1 MKVLVSERLSEHKYK
16 TPEGYLICTDA
27 ILARTGKQ
35 TYTRDELF
43 GDGDSAEVDV
53 DRPYKEVFDAST
65 LASFE
70 NKPVTVEH
78 PDEEVNVGNY
88 KDYAVG
94 YVRDVHQGKTS
105 DGQDVIL
112 GNIVI
117 TDQQAINDIE
127 EGKHTNLSC
136 GYDCDI
142 IGDDDSYF
150 QHRIRGN
157 HVALCECPRAGITKL
172 QDSIIKDSTIDS
184 MLKEVIK
191 LFVKQINSLSYEK
204 VIRQS
209 VSNKAGTIIS
219 KYKDKQAAEEFGAD
233 FDQQN
238 ELNIWYD
245 NKWGVSPGSHNPVD
259 TYSSAIEL
267 VKDYGISPSSE
278 MMRLQKD
285 LNETEYY
292 SNKYKSGMPFY
303 PDSVDEMHKYK
314 FEYNMPF
321 YDRKTGESGYDH
333 RSKVVSASTSYE
345 AAMQLP
351 DDAEIVRIYKD
362 DKLLKSFTSKQAG
375 QWHKAGNK
383 EQLKGL
389 DAMKK
394 PSVKAVA
401 REIFESLVDEGFSAK
416 EVQDMIKK
424 KDSFAWDKLAR
435 HGHTEY
441 FDDDYEVD
449 KFCKANKAQIFKEL
463 NDLFEEEAEMAFDD
477 DELEEIGFFDS
488 LDIINDAAK
497 PSTEGIN
504 KVKEFLK
511 PNFKI
516 VSENM
521 TSSGH
526 YQISVVSINE
536 YNRYYYNMAFN
547 RVYPLLSRIGS
558 SYGMII
564 DPSFSLKSDKH
575 VYGKIDI
582 VSKNTTDS
590 FKEEPKAWNEVKTAL
605 KNEFTLTREGKT
617 LTDRHHMTFI
627 SLDMYNEHDFKD
639 LSRKVYIKLKNI
651 ASKYATPITH
661 SIGLRK
667 DFYVVLDVDIDKQY
681 INDSKKLLNIVNVY
695 KLAKAVSDAKV
706 VNEEDLDFIK
716 QAKKI
721 QKRGNPK
728 QLFVVKVISN
738 DYAEG
743 FASGDGG
750 KTWETAKTRLAKR
763 ASGNSKYQT
772 ERRFGAIGNLSV
784 EIPFSHISWCHANNA
799 TVIPNETIDHKD
811 GNHLNDD
818 PSNLEPVSVKENS
831 RRNAEFMK
839 MR

>member
-1 MKVLVSERLSEHKYK
+1 MKVLVSEKLSEHKYK

-35 TYTRDELF
+35 TYTKDELF

-70 NKPVTVEH
+70 NKPVTIEH

-142 IGDDDSYF
+142 LGDDGSYF
-150 QHRIRGN
+150 QHKIRGN

-172 QDSIIKDSTIDS
+172 QD
-184 MLKEVIK
+184 
-191 LFVKQINSLSYEK
+191 
-204 VIRQS
+204 
-209 VSNKAGTIIS
+209 
-219 KYKDKQAAEEFGAD
+219 
-233 FDQQN
+233 
-238 ELNIWYD
+238 
-245 NKWGVSPGSHNPVD
+245 
-259 TYSSAIEL
+259 AI
-267 VKDYGISPSSE
+267 
-278 MMRLQKD
+278 
-285 LNETEYY
+285 
-292 SNKYKSGMPFY
+292 
-303 PDSVDEMHKYK
+303 DEMHKYK

-362 DKLLKSFTSKQAG
+362 DKLLKSFASKQAG
-375 QWHKAGNK
+375 QWHKSGNK

-435 HGHTEY
+435 HGHTDY

-488 LDIINDAAK
+488 LDIIHDAAK

-526 YQISVVSINE
+526 YQMSVVSINE
-536 YNRYYYNMAFN
+536 YNRYYYNMSFN

-558 SYGMII
+558 SYGMIV

-605 KNEFTLTREGKT
+605 KNEFTLTKEGKT
-617 LTDRHHMTFI
+617 FTDRHHMTFI

-639 LSRKVYIKLKNI
+639 LSRKVYQKLQNI
-651 ASKYATPITH
+651 ASKYGTPITH

-681 INDSKKLLNIVNVY
+681 INDSKKLLNIINVY

-750 KTWETAKTRLAKR
+750 KT
-763 ASGNSKYQT
+763 
-772 ERRFGAIGNLSV
+772 
-784 EIPFSHISWCHANNA
+784 
-799 TVIPNETIDHKD
+799 
-811 GNHLNDD
+811 
-818 PSNLEPVSVKENS
+818 
-831 RRNAEFMK
+831 
-839 MR
+839 

>member
-1 MKVLVSERLSEHKYK
+1 MKVLVSEKLSEHKYK

-35 TYTRDELF
+35 TYTKDELF
-43 GDGDSAEVDV
+43 GDGDSTEVNV

-70 NKPVTVEH
+70 NKPVTIEH

-142 IGDDDSYF
+142 LGDDGSYF
-150 QHRIRGN
+150 QHKIRGN

-172 QDSIIKDSTIDS
+172 QD
-184 MLKEVIK
+184 
-191 LFVKQINSLSYEK
+191 
-204 VIRQS
+204 
-209 VSNKAGTIIS
+209 
-219 KYKDKQAAEEFGAD
+219 
-233 FDQQN
+233 
-238 ELNIWYD
+238 
-245 NKWGVSPGSHNPVD
+245 
-259 TYSSAIEL
+259 AI
-267 VKDYGISPSSE
+267 
-278 MMRLQKD
+278 
-285 LNETEYY
+285 
-292 SNKYKSGMPFY
+292 
-303 PDSVDEMHKYK
+303 DEMHKYK

-362 DKLLKSFTSKQAG
+362 DKLLKSFASKQAG
-375 QWHKAGNK
+375 QWHKSGNK

-389 DAMKK
+389 DA
-394 PSVKAVA
+394 VKNPTLKDFI
-401 REIFESLVDEGFSAK
+401 RRRLLFLFDIGFSAK
-416 EVQDMIKK
+416 EIRGMIKK
-424 KDSFAWDKLAR
+424 KDYR
-435 HGHTEY
+435 TEQEFMSY
-441 FDDDYEVD
+441 CENNMDVYYDNVD
-449 KFCKANKAQIFKEL
+449 NLFKEMS
-463 NDLFEEEAEMAFDD
+463 DTFEKKATKIFTQR
-477 DELEEIGFFDS
+477 ELEKMHYFDS
-488 LDIINDAAK
+488 LDIIHDAAK

-521 TSSGH
+521 TASGH

-536 YNRYYYNMAFN
+536 YNRYYYNMSFN

-558 SYGMII
+558 SYGMIV

-605 KNEFTLTREGKT
+605 KNEFTLTKEGKT

-627 SLDMYNEHDFKD
+627 SLDMYNEADFKD
-639 LSRKVYIKLKNI
+639 LSRKVYQKLQNI

-681 INDSKKLLNIVNVY
+681 INDSKKLLDIINVY

-728 QLFVVKVISN
+728 QLFVVRVISN

-763 ASGNSKYQT
+763 AGGNSRYQT

>member
-35 TYTRDELF
+35 TYTKDELF
-43 GDGDSAEVDV
+43 GDGDSTEVNV

-70 NKPVTVEH
+70 NKPVTIEH

-142 IGDDDSYF
+142 LGDDGSYF
-150 QHRIRGN
+150 QHKIRGN

-172 QDSIIKDSTIDS
+172 QDSI
-184 MLKEVIK
+184 
-191 LFVKQINSLSYEK
+191 
-204 VIRQS
+204 
-209 VSNKAGTIIS
+209 
-219 KYKDKQAAEEFGAD
+219 
-233 FDQQN
+233 
-238 ELNIWYD
+238 
-245 NKWGVSPGSHNPVD
+245 
-259 TYSSAIEL
+259 
-267 VKDYGISPSSE
+267 
-278 MMRLQKD
+278 
-285 LNETEYY
+285 
-292 SNKYKSGMPFY
+292 
-303 PDSVDEMHKYK
+303 DEMHKYK

-394 PSVKAVA
+394 PSVKVVA

-435 HGHTEY
+435 HDHTEY

-449 KFCKANKAQIFKEL
+449 RFCKANKAQIFKEL

-488 LDIINDAAK
+488 LDTINDAAK

-511 PNFKI
+511 PSFKI

-526 YQISVVSINE
+526 YQMSVVSINE

-558 SYGMII
+558 SYGMIV
-564 DPSFSLKSDKH
+564 DPSFSLKEDKH

-590 FKEEPKAWNEVKTAL
+590 FKEEPKAWNDVKAAL
-605 KNEFTLTREGKT
+605 KNEFMLTREGKT

-639 LSRKVYIKLKNI
+639 LSRTVYIKLKNI
-651 ASKYATPITH
+651 ASKYGTPITH

-681 INDSKKLLNIVNVY
+681 INDSKKLLNIINVY

-728 QLFVVKVISN
+728 QLFVVRVISN

-750 KTWETAKTRLAKR
+750 KTWETAKTRLVKR
-763 ASGNSKYQT
+763 AGGNSRYQT

-784 EIPFSHISWCHANNA
+784 EIPFSHISWCNANNA

-818 PSNLEPVSVKENS
+818 PSNLEPASVKENS

>member
-35 TYTRDELF
+35 TYTKDELF
-43 GDGDSAEVDV
+43 GDGDSTEVNV

-142 IGDDDSYF
+142 LGDDGSYF
-150 QHRIRGN
+150 QHKIRGN

-172 QDSIIKDSTIDS
+172 QD
-184 MLKEVIK
+184 
-191 LFVKQINSLSYEK
+191 
-204 VIRQS
+204 
-209 VSNKAGTIIS
+209 
-219 KYKDKQAAEEFGAD
+219 
-233 FDQQN
+233 
-238 ELNIWYD
+238 
-245 NKWGVSPGSHNPVD
+245 
-259 TYSSAIEL
+259 AI
-267 VKDYGISPSSE
+267 
-278 MMRLQKD
+278 
-285 LNETEYY
+285 
-292 SNKYKSGMPFY
+292 
-303 PDSVDEMHKYK
+303 DEMHKYK

-362 DKLLKSFTSKQAG
+362 DKLLKSFASKQAG
-375 QWHKAGNK
+375 QWHKSGNK

-389 DAMKK
+389 DA
-394 PSVKAVA
+394 VKNPTLKDFI
-401 REIFESLVDEGFSAK
+401 RRRLLFLFDIGFSAK
-416 EVQDMIKK
+416 EIRGMIKK
-424 KDSFAWDKLAR
+424 KDYR
-435 HGHTEY
+435 TEQEFMLY
-441 FDDDYEVD
+441 CENNMDVYYDNVD
-449 KFCKANKAQIFKEL
+449 NLFKEMS
-463 NDLFEEEAEMAFDD
+463 DTFEKKATKIFTKR
-477 DELEEIGFFDS
+477 ELEKMHYFDS
-488 LDIINDAAK
+488 LDTIHDAAK
-497 PSTEGIN
+497 PSADGIN

-526 YQISVVSINE
+526 YQMSVVSVNE
-536 YNRYYYNMAFN
+536 YSRYEYNMAFD

-558 SYGMII
+558 SYGMIV

-605 KNEFTLTREGKT
+605 KNEFTLIKEGKT
-617 LTDRHHMTFI
+617 FTDRHHMTFI
-627 SLDMYNEHDFKD
+627 SLDMYNEHDFKE
-639 LSRKVYIKLKNI
+639 LSRKVYQKLQNI

-667 DFYVVLDVDIDKQY
+667 NFYVVLDVDIDKQY

-721 QKRGNPK
+721 QKKGNPK

-763 ASGNSKYQT
+763 AGGNSRYQT

-784 EIPFSHISWCHANNA
+784 EIPFSHISWCYANNA
-799 TVIPNETIDHKD
+799 AVIPNETIDHKD

>member
-1 MKVLVSERLSEHKYK
+1 MKVLVSEKLSEHKYK

-35 TYTRDELF
+35 TYTKDELF
-43 GDGDSAEVDV
+43 GDGDSTEVNV

-70 NKPVTVEH
+70 NKPVTIEH

-142 IGDDDSYF
+142 LGDDGSYF
-150 QHRIRGN
+150 QHKIRGN

-172 QDSIIKDSTIDS
+172 QDSI
-184 MLKEVIK
+184 
-191 LFVKQINSLSYEK
+191 
-204 VIRQS
+204 
-209 VSNKAGTIIS
+209 
-219 KYKDKQAAEEFGAD
+219 
-233 FDQQN
+233 
-238 ELNIWYD
+238 
-245 NKWGVSPGSHNPVD
+245 
-259 TYSSAIEL
+259 
-267 VKDYGISPSSE
+267 
-278 MMRLQKD
+278 
-285 LNETEYY
+285 
-292 SNKYKSGMPFY
+292 
-303 PDSVDEMHKYK
+303 DEMHKYK

-362 DKLLKSFTSKQAG
+362 DKLLKSFASKQAG
-375 QWHKAGNK
+375 QWHKSGNK

-389 DAMKK
+389 DA
-394 PSVKAVA
+394 VKNPTLKDFI
-401 REIFESLVDEGFSAK
+401 RRRLLFLFDIGFSAK
-416 EVQDMIKK
+416 EIRDMIKK
-424 KDSFAWDKLAR
+424 KDYR
-435 HGHTEY
+435 TEQEFMSY
-441 FDDDYEVD
+441 CENNMDVYYDNVD
-449 KFCKANKAQIFKEL
+449 NLFKEMS
-463 NDLFEEEAEMAFDD
+463 DTFEKKAKKIFTQR
-477 DELEEIGFFDS
+477 ELDKMHYFDS
-488 LDIINDAAK
+488 LDIIHDAAK

-526 YQISVVSINE
+526 YQMSVVSINE

-558 SYGMII
+558 SYGMIV

-605 KNEFTLTREGKT
+605 KNEFTLTKEGKT
-617 LTDRHHMTFI
+617 FTDRHHMTFI
-627 SLDMYNEHDFKD
+627 SLDMYNEADFKD
-639 LSRKVYIKLKNI
+639 LSRKVYQKLQNI
-651 ASKYATPITH
+651 ASNYGTPITH

-681 INDSKKLLNIVNVY
+681 INDSKKLLDIVKAY
-695 KLAKAVSDAKV
+695 KLVKAVSDAKV

-763 ASGNSKYQT
+763 AGGNSRYQT

-818 PSNLEPVSVKENS
+818 PSNLEPVSIKENS

>member
-1 MKVLVSERLSEHKYK
+1 MKVLVSEKLSAHKYK

-35 TYTRDELF
+35 TYTKDELF
-43 GDGDSAEVDV
+43 GDGDSTEVNV

-70 NKPVTVEH
+70 NKPVTIEH

-142 IGDDDSYF
+142 LGDDGSYF
-150 QHRIRGN
+150 QHKIRGN

-172 QDSIIKDSTIDS
+172 QD
-184 MLKEVIK
+184 
-191 LFVKQINSLSYEK
+191 
-204 VIRQS
+204 
-209 VSNKAGTIIS
+209 
-219 KYKDKQAAEEFGAD
+219 
-233 FDQQN
+233 
-238 ELNIWYD
+238 
-245 NKWGVSPGSHNPVD
+245 
-259 TYSSAIEL
+259 AI
-267 VKDYGISPSSE
+267 
-278 MMRLQKD
+278 
-285 LNETEYY
+285 
-292 SNKYKSGMPFY
+292 
-303 PDSVDEMHKYK
+303 DEMHKYK

-362 DKLLKSFTSKQAG
+362 DKLLKSFASKQAG
-375 QWHKAGNK
+375 QWHKSGNK

-449 KFCKANKAQIFKEL
+449 KFCRINKAQIFKEL

-488 LDIINDAAK
+488 LDIIHDAAK

-526 YQISVVSINE
+526 YQMSVVSINE
-536 YNRYYYNMAFN
+536 YNRYYYNMAFS

-558 SYGMII
+558 SYGMIV

-590 FKEEPKAWNEVKTAL
+590 FKEEPKAWNDVKAAL
-605 KNEFTLTREGKT
+605 KNEFTLTKEGKT

-639 LSRKVYIKLKNI
+639 LSRKVYQKLQNI

-681 INDSKKLLNIVNVY
+681 INDSKKLLNIINVY

-763 ASGNSKYQT
+763 AGGNSRYQT

>member
-35 TYTRDELF
+35 TYTKDELF

-70 NKPVTVEH
+70 NKPVTIEH

-142 IGDDDSYF
+142 LGDDGSYF
-150 QHRIRGN
+150 QHKIRGN

-172 QDSIIKDSTIDS
+172 QD
-184 MLKEVIK
+184 
-191 LFVKQINSLSYEK
+191 
-204 VIRQS
+204 
-209 VSNKAGTIIS
+209 
-219 KYKDKQAAEEFGAD
+219 
-233 FDQQN
+233 
-238 ELNIWYD
+238 
-245 NKWGVSPGSHNPVD
+245 
-259 TYSSAIEL
+259 AI
-267 VKDYGISPSSE
+267 
-278 MMRLQKD
+278 
-285 LNETEYY
+285 
-292 SNKYKSGMPFY
+292 
-303 PDSVDEMHKYK
+303 DEMHKYK

-362 DKLLKSFTSKQAG
+362 DKLLKSFASKQAG
-375 QWHKAGNK
+375 QWHKSGNK

-389 DAMKK
+389 DAVKK
-394 PSVKAVA
+394 PSV
-401 REIFESLVDEGFSAK
+401 S
-416 EVQDMIKK
+416 
-424 KDSFAWDKLAR
+424 
-435 HGHTEY
+435 
-441 FDDDYEVD
+441 
-449 KFCKANKAQIFKEL
+449 
-463 NDLFEEEAEMAFDD
+463 AFDD

-488 LDIINDAAK
+488 LDIIHDAAK

-526 YQISVVSINE
+526 YQMSVVSINE
-536 YNRYYYNMAFN
+536 YSRYEYNMAFD
-547 RVYPLLSRIGS
+547 RVYPLLSRLGS
-558 SYGMII
+558 SYGMIV
-564 DPSFSLKSDKH
+564 DPSLSLKKDKH

-617 LTDRHHMTFI
+617 FTDRHHMTFI
-627 SLDMYNEHDFKD
+627 SLDMYNEADFKD
-639 LSRKVYIKLKNI
+639 LSKKVYKKLRNV
-651 ASKYATPITH
+651 ASKYGTPITH

-667 DFYVVLDVDIDKQY
+667 NFYVVLDVDIDKQY

-716 QAKKI
+716 HAKKI

-728 QLFVVKVISN
+728 QLFVVRVISN

-750 KTWETAKTRLAKR
+750 KTWETAKTRLVKR
-763 ASGNSKYQT
+763 AEGNSRYQT

>member
-35 TYTRDELF
+35 TYTKDELF
-43 GDGDSAEVDV
+43 GDGDSTEVNV

-70 NKPVTVEH
+70 NKPVTIEH

-142 IGDDDSYF
+142 LGDDDSYF
-150 QHRIRGN
+150 QHKIRGN

-172 QDSIIKDSTIDS
+172 QDAIIKDSTIDS

-245 NKWGVSPGSHNPVD
+245 NKWRVSPGSHNPVD

-292 SNKYKSGMPFY
+292 SSKYKSGMPFY

-333 RSKVVSASTSYE
+333 RSKVVSAVNAYE
-345 AAMQLP
+345 ASRQLP

-362 DKLLKSFTSKQAG
+362 DKLLKSFASKQAG
-375 QWHKAGNK
+375 QWHKSGNK

-389 DAMKK
+389 DA
-394 PSVKAVA
+394 VKNPTLKDFI
-401 REIFESLVDEGFSAK
+401 RRRLLFLFDIGFSAK
-416 EVQDMIKK
+416 EIRGMIKK
-424 KDSFAWDKLAR
+424 KDYR
-435 HGHTEY
+435 TEQEFMSY
-441 FDDDYEVD
+441 CENNMDVYYDNVD
-449 KFCKANKAQIFKEL
+449 NLFKEMS
-463 NDLFEEEAEMAFDD
+463 DTFEKKATKIFTQR
-477 DELEEIGFFDS
+477 ELEKMHYFDS
-488 LDIINDAAK
+488 LDVIHDAAK
-497 PSTEGIN
+497 PSEAGIN

-526 YQISVVSINE
+526 YQMSVVSINE
-536 YNRYYYNMAFN
+536 YNRYYYNMSFN

-558 SYGMII
+558 SYGMIV
-564 DPSFSLKSDKH
+564 DPSFSLKEDKH

-590 FKEEPKAWNEVKTAL
+590 FKEEPKAWNDVKAAL
-605 KNEFTLTREGKT
+605 KNEFMLTREGKT
-617 LTDRHHMTFI
+617 LTDRHHMTFV
-627 SLDMYNEHDFKD
+627 SLDMYNEADFKD

-667 DFYVVLDVDIDKQY
+667 NFYVVLDVDIDKQY
-681 INDSKKLLNIVNVY
+681 INDSKKLLNIINVY

-728 QLFVVKVISN
+728 QLFVVRVISN

-750 KTWETAKTRLAKR
+750 KTWETAKTRLVKR
-763 ASGNSKYQT
+763 AGGNSRYQT